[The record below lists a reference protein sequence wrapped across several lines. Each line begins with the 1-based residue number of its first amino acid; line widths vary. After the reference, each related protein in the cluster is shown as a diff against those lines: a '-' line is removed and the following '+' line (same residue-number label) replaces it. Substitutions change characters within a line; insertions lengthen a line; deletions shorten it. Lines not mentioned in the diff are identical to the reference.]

1 MKKGKN
7 SSDRK
12 VNAQSLASV
21 SLIIFLFDKFSD
33 LIYNAFKNG
42 FFGRIFTA
50 YTKEQNAFDN
60 SYLKAH
66 FSNSILVRKYF
77 RNIRRFFS
85 KGFENSMILN
95 GVARLSRGVITMPLR
110 TLGSFLFSFGIYAVI
125 IYLLRLFLPVISESD
140 ISYAI
145 VGIIACVSAVPMLLS
160 RDNIANAVGKSA
172 ILGVIFR
179 EAFGYREEAFK
190 QRTNMSKLQSNLMI
204 FSGMA
209 LGILTLVI
217 HPLIILAAIAV
228 IIAIA
233 LIFTCP
239 EIGILIVLFVIPF
252 LSFFE
257 YSALLLG
264 LMVFVITISF
274 TVKLIRGKR
283 ILKFEII
290 DLAVVFFGIII
301 FFSGSIS
308 AGGLD
313 GYKEVL
319 LTCELMLGY
328 FLIVNLMRTAQW
340 IKRSVVSLVAS
351 GTVVAIIGI
360 GQYVFGAVS
369 AKAWLDTE
377 YFYDIKGRAVSLFD
391 NPNIL
396 AIYLVIVLPFALC
409 VLIQASKGRSKLLCA
424 ISVSSILLCIVFTW
438 SRGAWL
444 AAILCIVLFLLMYS
458 RKTLRYI
465 FMACIFV
472 PFLPFFLPQS
482 VVKRFLSI
490 GDMADSST
498 MYRVYTWKGCFNVI
512 RDFFIGGIGYG
523 TNAFQNIYPQYAYAG
538 IEAAEHSH
546 NLFLQIFIGTGIIGI
561 VTFAIIMFLF
571 TQMNLE
577 HIRDSKDMAGK
588 LIIISAFC
596 AVMSSLLFGM
606 FDYTWYSYRVFFMFW
621 TVIAIACACVR
632 VGKDDER
639 RHSVD
644 ALTKLYDTSM
654 TSNLE

>member
-1 MKKGKN
+1 MKKGKC

-12 VNAQSLASV
+12 DLTQSLVSV

-33 LIYNAFKNG
+33 LIYNALKNG
-42 FFGRIFTA
+42 FFGRLFTA

-60 SYLKAH
+60 TYIKAH
-66 FSNSILVRKYF
+66 FSDSIWVKKYF
-77 RNIRRFFS
+77 RNIRKFLS
-85 KGFENSMILN
+85 KGFESSMILN
-95 GVARLSRGVITMPLR
+95 GVSNLTKAIVTMPLR
-110 TLGSFLFSFGIYAVI
+110 TVGSFLFSFGIYVVI
-125 IYLLRLFLPVISESD
+125 IYLLRLFLPVISTAD
-140 ISYAI
+140 ATYAI
-145 VGIIACVSAVPMLLS
+145 IGITVCVSAVPMLLS
-160 RDNIANAVGKSA
+160 RDNIASAVGRSA
-172 ILGVIFR
+172 ILGAIFR
-179 EAFGYREEAFK
+179 DAFGYREEAFK
-190 QRTNMSKLQSNLMI
+190 QRTNMSKLQSNLVTL
-204 FSGMA
+204 SGMA
-209 LGILTLVI
+209 FGVLTLVI
-217 HPLIILAAIAV
+217 DPLIILAAIAV
-228 IIAIA
+228 MIAVA
-233 LIFTCP
+233 LVFASP
-239 EIGILIVLFVIPF
+239 EIGILIVLLIIPF

-264 LMVFVITISF
+264 LTVLVIAISF

-283 ILKFEII
+283 VLKFEII
-290 DLAVVFFGIII
+290 DIAVVFFGAII

-308 AGGLD
+308 AGSLD

-328 FLIVNLMRTAQW
+328 FLIVNLMRTPQW
-340 IKRSVVSLVAS
+340 IRRVVVSIVAS

-360 GQYVFGAVS
+360 CQYVFGAVS
-369 AKAWLDTE
+369 SKAWLDTS
-377 YFYDIKGRAVSLFD
+377 YFYDIKGRVVSLFD

-409 VLIQASKGRSKLLCA
+409 TLIQASMGRSRLLCS
-424 ISVSSILLCIVFTW
+424 ISVVSILLCIVFTW

-444 AAILCIVLFLLMYS
+444 AAILCVVLFLLMYS

-465 FMACIFV
+465 FMSCLFV

-498 MYRVYTWKGCFNVI
+498 LYRVYTWKGSFRVI
-512 RDFFIGGIGYG
+512 KDFFVGGIGYG

-561 VTFAIIMFLF
+561 VAFVIIMFLF

-577 HIRDSKDMAGK
+577 HIRDSKDTVGK
-588 LIIISAFC
+588 LVIISAFS

-621 TVIAIACACVR
+621 SVIAIACACVR
-632 VGKDDER
+632 IGKDEER

-644 ALTKLYDTSM
+644 TFSKLYDTSM
-654 TSNLE
+654 TSNQE